1 MIGDRFALTLAPLLL
16 HRNPPRSISGTGVWP
31 APPHARSSHEY
42 QGEAEGPLP
51 GAQSGLIRAP
61 GGPARGPPGACRP
74 HTDPR
79 VAPLLRAAGEGPGN
93 GAAMDPLTLALAVA
107 LMTLEP
113 ALMGAAI
120 ESARDP
126 K

>member
-1 MIGDRFALTLAPLLL
+1 
-16 HRNPPRSISGTGVWP
+16 
-31 APPHARSSHEY
+31 
-42 QGEAEGPLP
+42 
-51 GAQSGLIRAP
+51 
-61 GGPARGPPGACRP
+61 
-74 HTDPR
+74 
-79 VAPLLRAAGEGPGN
+79 
-93 GAAMDPLTLALAVA
+93 MDPLTLALAVA